1 MLRFSLSLL
10 VCAALM
16 VALIGCAPTNDVGAA
31 KVTGTVTYNGNP
43 VEGATVSFVPS
54 GEGGKMA
61 AGSTD
66 AQGKF
71 TLTTV
76 QAGDGAVPGA
86 YQVAIAKVEGAGAD
100 RETQTEEEARATAMP
115 GSPGA
120 VAPATEAK
128 DLLPENYKDAAKSGL
143 TAEVTAAG
151 PNDFTFD
158 LTDGAGA
165 EEKKE

>member
-10 VCAALM
+10 VCVAVM
-16 VALIGCAPTNDVGAA
+16 VALTGCAPTNDVGAA
-31 KVTGTVTYNGNP
+31 KVTGAVTYNGNP

-61 AGSTD
+61 AGTTD

-86 YQVAIAKVEGAGAD
+86 YQVAISKVEGSASSG
-100 RETQTEEEARATAMP
+100 EIQTEEEARAAAMP
-115 GSPGA
+115 GSPGPVA
-120 VAPATEAK
+120 VKEAK
-128 DLLPENYKDAAKSGL
+128 DLLPAIYKDSAKSGL
-143 TAEVTAAG
+143 TAEVTDSG
-151 PNDFTFD
+151 PNNFTFD
-158 LTDGAGA
+158 LTDAGGGGAKP
-165 EEKKE
+165 E